1 MRYLLTYFNQ
11 HLYKNYFSYWIVLL
25 TDSILSVVSTCVT
38 MLFVSELIA
47 DISKIA
53 FLSLLFCS
61 FIFSLTLFYFL
72 KVHKNIIRHASVRS
86 IGKIVF
92 AVLLK

>member
-1 MRYLLTYFNQ
+1 MRYLLAYFNQ

-47 DISKIA
+47 DISKTA
-53 FLSLLFCS
+53 F
-61 FIFSLTLFYFL
+61 
-72 KVHKNIIRHASVRS
+72 
-86 IGKIVF
+86 
-92 AVLLK
+92 